1 MKIELD
7 EIEIKAA
14 IINYVGSQGITI
26 DPDKT
31 KVDLKAGRGDNG
43 MTAYVMIG
51 LNGDVE
57 VKVEAKENVENL
69 PEPKDTK
76 KLKFGSDG

>member
-1 MKIELD
+1 M
-7 EIEIKAA
+7 
-14 IINYVGSQGITI
+14 
-26 DPDKT
+26 
-31 KVDLKAGRGDNG
+31 DLKAGRGDNG
-43 MTAYVMIG
+43 MTAYVEI
-51 LNGDVE
+51 NADGDVK